1 VVHVTSPAAAPT
13 APTAAAAPGA
23 GTGVIA
29 LWAHPRAL
37 STAFTRM
44 MRERGDLTV
53 VHEPLVALHDTGEM
67 RVPAPG
73 GGEVAATS
81 PCALL
86 GALNELGA
94 ARRVFF
100 KDTLEYRYQHPFDH
114 PADLAGMTHTFLI
127 RDPRRAI
134 SSHYAIKPT
143 VTCEQIGY
151 EHQWELFLLARAV
164 TGREPVVI
172 HAEDLLTDPA
182 GTVAA
187 YCAAAGLPFRPEA
200 LTWAAG
206 DAPEWLPNSRWHV
219 DVGRTTGFA
228 PIPKD
233 FAVTVDN
240 DARLRRFYD
249 YHLPFYRQL
258 AKHALA
264 PGSATTTGAP

>member
-1 VVHVTSPAAAPT
+1 VVHVTSRAA
-13 APTAAAAPGA
+13 A

-44 MRERGDLTV
+44 MQERGDLNV

-67 RVPAPG
+67 RVPAAG
-73 GGEVAATS
+73 GGEVAATH

-86 GALNELGA
+86 AALNKLGA
-94 ARRVFF
+94 VRRVFF
-100 KDTLEYRYQHPFDH
+100 KDTLEYRYQHLFDH
-114 PADLAGMTHTFLI
+114 PADLAGMTHTFVI
-127 RDPRRAI
+127 RDPWRAI
-134 SSHYAIKPT
+134 SSHYAIKPI

-151 EHQWELFLLARAV
+151 EHQWELFLLARAA

-172 HAEDLLTDPA
+172 RAEDLLADPA

-187 YCAAAGLPFRPEA
+187 YCAAVGLPFRRQA

-206 DAPEWLPNSRWHV
+206 GQPAWLRNSRWHI
-219 DVGRTTGFA
+219 DASNSTSFA
-228 PIPKD
+228 AIPKD
-233 FAVTVDN
+233 FAVTVAS

-249 YHLPFYRQL
+249 YHLPFYQRL
-258 AKHALA
+258 ARCALA
-264 PGSATTTGAP
+264 PGPPRSEERHDYRHHCPG

>member
-1 VVHVTSPAAAPT
+1 MTTLAT
-13 APTAAAAPGA
+13 ASTAAAAPGA

-258 AKHALA
+258 ARSALA
-264 PGSATTTGAP
+264 PRSATTGGAP